1 MLNELRK
8 YSVGAMIGM
17 CGTYLYRVELY
28 IYPIIICIM
37 LIILMIVDVID
48 FGRKRKWNRTLPE
61 TTF

>member
-48 FGRKRKWNRTLPE
+48 FGRKRK
-61 TTF
+61 

>member
-1 MLNELRK
+1 
-8 YSVGAMIGM
+8 
-17 CGTYLYRVELY
+17 
-28 IYPIIICIM
+28 M